1 MLQNQFKIA
10 IRTLFRYKFHSLQNI
25 IGLSLALA
33 VSIIGLLY
41 ISSELSYEKKY
52 AKSERIFRIN
62 TDFKLS
68 EQFNQSAETPDQ
80 MGPLWQKTFPEVEN
94 FVRIFTTGG
103 FKVRKGDVELKQERG
118 AFIDTS
124 LFSIFD
130 LAFISKSGGIPL
142 SEPNTVVITKSMAL
156 KYFGRF
162 DVAGSVLSIDDLL
175 YGMEPKKPCKIVGV
189 IDDFPKN
196 TQLQF
201 DFLFPLKDFAYGW
214 NRSFASLNFNTF
226 VLLKPGTD
234 FQKLNEKFIKVTSS
248 EIYPQVTKF
257 LHLPQMNWGDFV
269 SLGNVLK
276 YELFPLRDIHLAP
289 ERNGQLIPSGNR
301 SAVRILTILMVFTIV
316 MAIVNFINL
325 STALAM
331 NRAKQIGILKILGSS
346 RRNLIVKLLIEAF
359 LIVLC
364 SALIAS
370 VLAIALLP
378 FANVILNV
386 QLQPPDLNR
395 GSIIISLLGLIF
407 LNTVLSGFYPAFYL
421 SGLKPTNA
429 LQGSNGIRLGGGL
442 LRRSLTL
449 LQFIV
454 AICLVTGTVII
465 YSQLH
470 FLKKLD
476 VGYNREQVFIID
488 NISVL
493 QSGKAA
499 FQSEINAIPGV
510 VIMSMSSN
518 IPTKFPRI
526 NQAAYSIDPTKSSQ
540 AGIPMNSSMIDNEFL
555 KALDIK
561 IKSGDNF
568 NSTNNFRKIII
579 NEAAA
584 DAFGLKDPINSK
596 IYSGDTIGATI
607 IGVIKNYHYESL
619 RQSVS
624 PLILYFAP
632 ASNADF
638 GVIRFAANS
647 DFAENLKHVNT
658 VWKKFVT
665 SESIQGYFLDESF
678 NNTFKSDETIA
689 KATVWVASIAICI
702 CSIGLFGLITFI
714 TSIKRKEIGIRKVLG
729 ASPYSIT
736 TLLSQDFLVLIA
748 LAFFIATPISWWAM
762 NNWLQDFVYRIDIKV
777 WMVSIGFLI
786 ALVITATTVGYQAIR
801 AAVINPVES
810 LKDF

>member
-1 MLQNQFKIA
+1 MLHNQLKIA

-41 ISSELSYEKKY
+41 ISSELSYESFY
-52 AKSERIFRIN
+52 VKSNRIYRIN
-62 TDFKLS
+62 TDFKVS
-68 EQFNQSAETPDQ
+68 EQSNQSAETPDQ
-80 MGPLWQKTFPEVEN
+80 MGPLWQKHFPELEN
-94 FVRIFTTGG
+94 FVRIFPTSG
-103 FKVRKGDVELKQERG
+103 FKVRKEDVELRQERG
-118 AFIDTS
+118 AFVDTS

-130 LAFISKSGGIPL
+130 LAFISRAGGVPL

-175 YGMEPKKPCKIVGV
+175 YGAEPKKPCKIVGV
-189 IDDFPKN
+189 IDDFPNN

-234 FQKLNEKFIKVTSS
+234 FQKLNEKFARVTST

-257 LHLPQMNWGDFV
+257 LHLAQMYWEDFV
-269 SLGNVLK
+269 SIGNVLR
-276 YELFPLRDIHLAP
+276 YELFPLRDIHLSP
-289 ERNGQLIPSGNR
+289 ERSGQLIPSGNKL
-301 SAVRILTILMVFTIV
+301 ALRILAILMVFTIL
-316 MAIVNFINL
+316 MATVNFINL
-325 STALAM
+325 STALAI

-346 RRNLIVKLLIEAF
+346 RRNLIFKFLMEAF

-370 VLAIALLP
+370 VMVIALLP
-378 FANVILNV
+378 FASVILNV
-386 QLQPPDLNR
+386 QLQPSDLNR
-395 GSIIISLLGLIF
+395 RSIIVSLLGLVF
-407 LNTVLSGFYPAFYL
+407 FNTVFSGIYPAFYL

-454 AICLVTGTVII
+454 AICLITGTVII

-470 FLKKLD
+470 FLKRLD
-476 VGYNREQVFIID
+476 VGYNREQVFVID

-493 QSGKAA
+493 QNNRAA

-510 VIMSMSSN
+510 VTMSMSSN
-518 IPTKFPRI
+518 TPTKFPRL
-526 NQAAYSIDPTKSSQ
+526 NQAAYSIDATKTSQ
-540 AGIPMNSSMIDNEFL
+540 AGIPMNASWIDNEFL

-561 IKSGDNF
+561 IKSGNNF
-568 NSTNNFRKIII
+568 NSTDNFKKIII

-584 DAFGLKDPINSK
+584 DAFGLKDPINNK
-596 IYSGDTIGATI
+596 IYSGDTVGATI

-632 ASNADF
+632 ASDANF

-647 DFAENLKHVNT
+647 NFVENLNQVNS

-665 SESIQGYFLDESF
+665 SETIQSYFLDESF

-689 KATVWVASIAICI
+689 KATVWIASIAICI
-702 CSIGLFGLITFI
+702 CSVGLFGLITFI
-714 TSIKRKEIGIRKVLG
+714 TSIKRKEIGIRKILG
-729 ASPYSIT
+729 ASPVSIIK
-736 TLLSQDFLVLIA
+736 LLCRDFLVLIA
-748 LAFFIATPISWWAM
+748 LAFFIATPVSWWAM
-762 NNWLQDFVYRIDIKV
+762 NNWLQDFVYRIDITG
-777 WMVSIGFLI
+777 WMISIGFLI
-786 ALVITATTVGYQAIR
+786 ALVITALTVGYQAIR
-801 AAVINPVES
+801 AAVISPVDS